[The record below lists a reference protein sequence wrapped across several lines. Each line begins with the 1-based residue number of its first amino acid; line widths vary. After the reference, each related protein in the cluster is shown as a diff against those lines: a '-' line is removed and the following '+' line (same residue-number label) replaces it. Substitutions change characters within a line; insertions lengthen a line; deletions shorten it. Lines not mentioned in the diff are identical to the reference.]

1 MEQWI
6 IEVITAFGYVGIF
19 FLMLAENLFPP
30 IPSEVIVPV
39 AGLAV
44 GAGRLG
50 LLVVVLAALAGTL
63 IGNLPW
69 FVLARMLGRERF
81 VALVG
86 RYGRY
91 AAVKPEDVDA
101 AIDWFDRHG
110 AKAVLIGR
118 FAPGVRTL
126 ISVPAGL
133 SSMPFGTFLLLS
145 AVGSTFWI
153 GLLLAAGM
161 LLHSNWHLIAD
172 VLGPL
177 GKILVV
183 LVALGL
189 VGFVAWRRRRERRA
203 ARDDPAA
210 PTDGRPQASGDLR

>member
-6 IEVITAFGYVGIF
+6 IDVVTAFGYVGVF

-44 GAGRLG
+44 GAGTLS
-50 LLVVVLAALAGTL
+50 LVGVVLAALAGTL
-63 IGNLPW
+63 LGNLPW
-69 FVLARMLGRERF
+69 FILARMLGRERF

-86 RYGRY
+86 RYGRW
-91 AAVKPEDVDA
+91 ASLKPDDVEM

-110 AKAVLIGR
+110 TKAVLIGR

-133 SSMPFGTFLLLS
+133 SAMPFGTFLLLS
-145 AVGSTFWI
+145 AIGSAIWI
-153 GLLLAAGM
+153 GLLLAAGII
-161 LLHSNWHLIAD
+161 LHSNWRLIAD

-177 GKILVV
+177 GKILLV

-189 VGFVAWRRRRERRA
+189 GGWVLWRRWRERRERHP
-203 ARDDPAA
+203 PAA
-210 PTDGRPQASGDLR
+210 EKEAAAEDR

>member
-6 IEVITAFGYVGIF
+6 VEIITAFGYVGIF

-44 GAGRLG
+44 GAGTLS
-50 LLVVVLAALAGTL
+50 LTLVVLVALAGTL

-69 FVLARMLGRERF
+69 FVLARTLGRERF
-81 VALVG
+81 IALVARFG
-86 RYGRY
+86 KW
-91 AAVKPEDVDA
+91 AAVKPEDVA
-101 AIDWFDRHG
+101 MAIDWFDRHG
-110 AKAVLIGR
+110 NKAVLVGR

-133 SSMPFGTFLLLS
+133 SAMPFGTFLLLS
-145 AVGSTFWI
+145 AIGSVIWI

-172 VLGPL
+172 FLGPL
-177 GKILVV
+177 GKVLLV
-183 LVALGL
+183 LVAVGL
-189 VGFVAWRRRRERRA
+189 VAFVLWRRWRERRLTRAEEA
-203 ARDDPAA
+203 AVAEDARLP
-210 PTDGRPQASGDLR
+210 

>member
-6 IEVITAFGYVGIF
+6 IEIVTAFGYVGVF

-44 GAGRLG
+44 GAGTLN
-50 LLVVVLAALAGTL
+50 LWLVTFAALAGTL

-69 FVLARMLGRERF
+69 FVIARMLGRERF
-81 VALVG
+81 VALVARFG
-86 RYGRY
+86 KW
-91 AAVKPEDVDA
+91 AAVKPEDVEA

-110 AKAVLIGR
+110 SKAVLIGR

-133 SSMPFGTFLLLS
+133 STMPFGTFLLLS
-145 AVGSTFWI
+145 AIGSVIWI

-177 GKILVV
+177 GKILLV
-183 LVALGL
+183 LVAVGLLGWVL
-189 VGFVAWRRRRERRA
+189 RRRWRERRLARERARAEA
-203 ARDDPAA
+203 AAGAEDI
-210 PTDGRPQASGDLR
+210 ASLL

>member
-6 IEVITAFGYVGIF
+6 IDVITAFGYVGVF

-44 GAGRLG
+44 GAGTLSLVG
-50 LLVVVLAALAGTL
+50 VVVAALAGTL

-69 FVLARMLGRERF
+69 FVLARMLGRARF
-81 VALVG
+81 VALVD
-86 RYGRY
+86 RYGRW
-91 AAVKPEDVDA
+91 AAVRAEDVDT
-101 AIDWFDRHG
+101 AIGWFDRHG

-133 SSMPFGTFLLLS
+133 SAMPFGRFLLLS
-145 AVGSTFWI
+145 AIGSTIWI
-153 GLLLAAGM
+153 GVLLAAGM
-161 LLHSNWHLIAD
+161 VLHANWHLIAD

-177 GKILVV
+177 GKIILV

-189 VGFVAWRRRRERRA
+189 VGWVLWRRWRERR
-203 ARDDPAA
+203 
-210 PTDGRPQASGDLR
+210 TASVEKENGTRS

>member
-6 IEVITAFGYVGIF
+6 IDVITAFGYLGIF
-19 FLMLAENLFPP
+19 LLMVAENLFPP

-44 GAGRLG
+44 GAGQLS
-50 LLVVVLAALAGTL
+50 LVFVVVAALAGTL
-63 IGNLPW
+63 LGNLPW

-86 RYGRY
+86 RFGRWSP
-91 AAVKPEDVDA
+91 VKPADIET

-110 AKAVLIGR
+110 SKAVLIGR

-133 SSMPFGTFLLLS
+133 STMRLPTFLLLS
-145 AVGSTFWI
+145 AIGSTIWI
-153 GLLLAAGM
+153 GLLLAAG
-161 LLHSNWHLIAD
+161 LILHQNWHLIAD
-172 VLGPL
+172 VLGPMGRIL
-177 GKILVV
+177 LILVAVGLGGWV
-183 LVALGL
+183 L
-189 VGFVAWRRRRERRA
+189 WRRWQERRA
-203 ARDDPAA
+203 APETVRSEPIE
-210 PTDGRPQASGDLR
+210 RR

>member
-6 IEVITAFGYVGIF
+6 IDVVTAFGYVGVF

-44 GAGRLG
+44 GAGTLG
-50 LLVVVLAALAGTL
+50 LVGVVLAALAGTL
-63 IGNLPW
+63 LGNLPW
-69 FVLARMLGRERF
+69 FILARMLGRTRF

-86 RYGRY
+86 RFGRW
-91 AAVKPEDVDA
+91 AAVKPEDVEM

-133 SSMPFGTFLLLS
+133 SAMPFGTFLLLS
-145 AVGSTFWI
+145 AIGSTIWI
-153 GLLLAAGM
+153 GILLAAGM
-161 LLHSNWHLIAD
+161 ILHSNWHLIAD
-172 VLGPL
+172 VLGPV
-177 GKILVV
+177 GKILLI
-183 LVALGL
+183 LVAVGL
-189 VGFVAWRRRRERRA
+189 VGWVLWRRWRERH
-203 ARDDPAA
+203 PAA
-210 PTDGRPQASGDLR
+210 VEKETAAEDGTPY

>member
-6 IEVITAFGYVGIF
+6 IDVITAFGYVGVF

-44 GAGRLG
+44 GAGTLS
-50 LLVVVLAALAGTL
+50 LWLVVLAALAGTL

-69 FVLARMLGRERF
+69 FFLARMLGRDRF
-81 VALVG
+81 VALVARFG
-86 RYGRY
+86 KW
-91 AAVKPEDVDA
+91 AAVKPADVAA

-110 AKAVLIGR
+110 NKAVLIGR

-133 SSMPFGTFLLLS
+133 STMPFGTFLLLS
-145 AVGSTFWI
+145 AIGSAIWL
-153 GLLLAAGM
+153 GLLLAAG
-161 LLHSNWHLIAD
+161 LILHSNWHLIAD

-177 GKILVV
+177 GKILLI
-183 LVALGL
+183 LVAMGLLGWVL
-189 VGFVAWRRRRERRA
+189 WRRWQERRRARA
-203 ARDDPAA
+203 AAA
-210 PTDGRPQASGDLR
+210 VEKAPFP

>member
-6 IEVITAFGYVGIF
+6 IDVVTAFGYLGIF
-19 FLMLAENLFPP
+19 LLMIAENLFPP

-44 GAGRLG
+44 GAGQLNW
-50 LLVVVLAALAGTL
+50 LLVVLVALAGTL

-69 FVLARMLGRERF
+69 FVLARLLGRDRF
-81 VALVG
+81 VALVARVG
-86 RYGRY
+86 RF
-91 AAVKPEDVDA
+91 AAVKPEDVEA

-110 AKAVLIGR
+110 SKAVLIGR

-133 SSMPFGTFLLLS
+133 SAMPFGTFLLLS
-145 AVGSTFWI
+145 AIGSTIWI
-153 GLLLAAGM
+153 ALLLAAGL
-161 LLHSNWHLIAD
+161 LLHSNWRLLAD
-172 VLGPL
+172 ILGPL
-177 GKILVV
+177 GKILIV

-189 VGFVAWRRRRERRA
+189 VGWVLWRRWRERRA
-203 ARDDPAA
+203 ARMTPV
-210 PTDGRPQASGDLR
+210 PESTE

>member
-6 IEVITAFGYVGIF
+6 IDVVTAFGYVGVF

-44 GAGRLG
+44 GAGTLG
-50 LLVVVLAALAGTL
+50 LVGVVLAALAGTL

-86 RYGRY
+86 RFGRW
-91 AAVKPEDVDA
+91 AAVRPEDVEM

-110 AKAVLIGR
+110 AKAVLFGR

-133 SSMPFGTFLLLS
+133 SAMPFGKFLVLS
-145 AVGSTFWI
+145 AIGSTVWI

-161 LLHSNWHLIAD
+161 LLHANWHLIAD
-172 VLGPL
+172 VLGPV
-177 GKILVV
+177 GKVLLV
-183 LVALGL
+183 LIALGL
-189 VGFVAWRRRRERRA
+189 LGWVLWRRWRERRSAA
-203 ARDDPAA
+203 ARSEAPAG
-210 PTDGRPQASGDLR
+210 DGTRG

>member
-6 IEVITAFGYVGIF
+6 VDVIAAFGYLGIF
-19 FLMLAENLFPP
+19 LLMLAENLFPP

-50 LLVVVLAALAGTL
+50 LLGVVLAALAGTL

-86 RYGRY
+86 RYGRF
-91 AAVKPEDVDA
+91 AAVKPDDVEA

-110 AKAVLIGR
+110 SKAVLIGR
-118 FAPGVRTL
+118 CAPGVRTL

-133 SSMPFGTFLLLS
+133 SAMPFGTFLLLS
-145 AVGSTFWI
+145 AIGSVVWI

-172 VLGPL
+172 VLGPV
-177 GKILVV
+177 GKLLLA
-183 LVALGL
+183 LVALAL
-189 VGFVAWRRRRERRA
+189 VGFVAWRRWRDRRA
-203 ARDDPAA
+203 GEAPA
-210 PTDGRPQASGDLR
+210 PDG

>member
-6 IEVITAFGYVGIF
+6 IDVVTAFGYVGVF

-44 GAGRLG
+44 GAGTLSLTG
-50 LLVVVLAALAGTL
+50 VVVAALAGTL

-69 FVLARMLGRERF
+69 FFLARLLGRTRF
-81 VALVG
+81 VALVARFG
-86 RYGRY
+86 RW
-91 AAVKPEDVDA
+91 AAVRPEDVEM

-110 AKAVLIGR
+110 SKAVLIGR

-133 SSMPFGTFLLLS
+133 STMSFGSFLLLS
-145 AVGSTFWI
+145 TIGSAIWI

-161 LLHSNWHLIAD
+161 VLHSNWHLVAD
-172 VLGPL
+172 VLDPL
-177 GKILVV
+177 GKILLV
-183 LVALGL
+183 LVAFGLLGWVL
-189 VGFVAWRRRRERRA
+189 RRRWRERRLTRA
-203 ARDDPAA
+203 AAA
-210 PTDGRPQASGDLR
+210 PEDVRLP

>member
-6 IEVITAFGYVGIF
+6 IDVVTAFGYVGVF

-44 GAGRLG
+44 GAGTLG
-50 LLVVVLAALAGTL
+50 LAGVVLAALAGTL

-69 FVLARMLGRERF
+69 FFLARLLGRTRF
-81 VALVG
+81 VALVARFG
-86 RYGRY
+86 RW
-91 AAVKPEDVDA
+91 AAVRPEDVET

-133 SSMPFGTFLLLS
+133 SAMPFGTFLLLS
-145 AVGSTFWI
+145 TLGSAVWI

-161 LLHSNWHLIAD
+161 ILHANWHLVAD
-172 VLGPL
+172 ILDPL
-177 GKILVV
+177 GKVLLV
-183 LVALGL
+183 LVAFGLLGWVL
-189 VGFVAWRRRRERRA
+189 WRRWRERRVTRAEERA
-203 ARDDPAA
+203 ASEDVPL
-210 PTDGRPQASGDLR
+210 P

>member
-6 IEVITAFGYVGIF
+6 IDVISAFGYLGIF
-19 FLMLAENLFPP
+19 LLMVAENVFPP

-44 GAGRLG
+44 GAGRLS
-50 LLVVVLAALAGTL
+50 LILVVLVALAGTL

-69 FVLARMLGRERF
+69 FVLARMLGRDRF
-81 VALVG
+81 VALTA
-86 RYGRY
+86 RYGRF
-91 AAVKPEDVDA
+91 AAVKASDVEA

-110 AKAVLIGR
+110 TKAVLIGR

-133 SSMPFGTFLLLS
+133 SVMPFGTFLLLS
-145 AVGSTFWI
+145 AIGSTIWI

-161 LLHSNWHLIAD
+161 ILHSNWRLLAD
-172 VLGPL
+172 ILGPL
-177 GKILVV
+177 GKVLLV

-189 VGFVAWRRRRERRA
+189 ITWIAWRRWRDRRA
-203 ARDDPAA
+203 ARVAA
-210 PTDGRPQASGDLR
+210 DSTD